1 MFFGVS
7 GRVGASGLGM
17 KPPTGV
23 RGGDSGAALLSG
35 EPGGVGGGESSVG
48 GTGRDAGGACLIEG
62 VVGVLS
68 GIGCAARAF
77 ATTL

>member
-1 MFFGVS
+1 VS
-7 GRVGASGLGM
+7 GRVGVSGLGM

-48 GTGRDAGGACLIEG
+48 GMGRDAGGAPIAEG
-62 VVGVLS
+62 GV
-68 GIGCAARAF
+68 
-77 ATTL
+77 